1 MFTYSNPFEAMSG
14 FNTNLLD
21 LAKNQYEAAKQL
33 ADINMRTSEK
43 LMQKQLELFGLYLQA
58 NADQMD
64 LLTKAKG
71 FQELYAGQAELA
83 RGLAEK
89 VMASARESA
98 EVATGARDEV
108 TAWME
113 KGAEA
118 VAANLKEVTTPK
130 AA

>member
-83 RGLAEK
+83 RGFAEK